1 MMTADFDTVIDGIAK
16 YIDTYICK
24 NLNDWQDIMVH
35 MIVGRIYDNN
45 FAIKKALIDNGFIR
59 AFCVIDGDGN
69 VDVERLLNELKA
81 EIERKQKVS
90 ISVPLIGTMTFKP
103 ADVDTLKNIILEDK
117 KNGNNENT

>member
-24 NLNDWQDIMVH
+24 NLNDWQDIMVR
-35 MIVGRIYDNN
+35 MIVGRIYDNK

-81 EIERKQKVS
+81 EIERKQKVCV
-90 ISVPLIGTMTFKP
+90 SVPLIGTMTFT
-103 ADVDTLKNIILEDK
+103 ANDVDTLKNIIMEEK
-117 KNGNNENT
+117 KNENNENT